1 MSESSNARGCRS
13 QDTASGEGEERGK
26 ERDKG
31 KGKGEREIRGNV
43 TKGKRG
49 ERERREGE

>member
-1 MSESSNARGCRS
+1 VE
-13 QDTASGEGEERGK
+13 GK

-31 KGKGEREIRGNV
+31 KGEKEREVRGNV

>member
-1 MSESSNARGCRS
+1 MSESSIARGCRS
-13 QDTASGEGEERGK
+13 QDTASAEGK

-31 KGKGEREIRGNV
+31 KGEGEREIRGNV

>member
-1 MSESSNARGCRS
+1 V
-13 QDTASGEGEERGK
+13 EGEERGK

-31 KGKGEREIRGNV
+31 KGEGEREIRGNV

-49 ERERREGE
+49 ERERREGEEIQRMKGKLR